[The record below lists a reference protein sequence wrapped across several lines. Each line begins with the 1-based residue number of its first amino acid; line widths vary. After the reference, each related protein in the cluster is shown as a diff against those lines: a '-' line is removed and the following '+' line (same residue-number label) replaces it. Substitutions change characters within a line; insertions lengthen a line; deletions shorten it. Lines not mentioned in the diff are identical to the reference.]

1 MSISNVDSLN
11 ALSKKLGGTS
21 TAKTNVNALKNVY
34 KALSGKT
41 SEAKTISEAI
51 DDITTVAEKPTTTE
65 VAWKK
70 GTVSTEVTRVVIPK
84 GVTSIG
90 MNAFSRCSDLTSVT
104 IPNSVT
110 SIGNSVFSECSALT
124 SVTIPNSVT
133 SIGDYAFSRCSAL
146 KNIYFTGTEEQW
158 NNIIKASGWNANM
171 GSNVEGGTIITYNYT
186 G

>member
-65 VAWKK
+65 VAWTK

-90 MNAFSRCSDLTSVT
+90 NSAFSRCNSLTSVT

-110 SIGNSVFSECSALT
+110 SIGRN
-124 SVTIPNSVT
+124 
-133 SIGDYAFSRCSAL
+133 AFEHCTAL

>member
-70 GTVSTEVTRVVIPK
+70 GTVSTEVTKVVIPK
-84 GVTSIG
+84 GVTRIG
-90 MNAFSRCSDLTSVT
+90 NDAFNRCTSLTSVT

-110 SIGNSVFSECSALT
+110 SIGRSAFENCT
-124 SVTIPNSVT
+124 
-133 SIGDYAFSRCSAL
+133 AL

>member
-51 DDITTVAEKPTTTE
+51 DDITTVAKKPTTTE
-65 VAWKK
+65 VEWKK

-90 MNAFSRCSDLTSVT
+90 NSAFSRCNSLTSVT

-110 SIGNSVFSECSALT
+110 SIGRN
-124 SVTIPNSVT
+124 
-133 SIGDYAFSRCSAL
+133 AFEHCTAL